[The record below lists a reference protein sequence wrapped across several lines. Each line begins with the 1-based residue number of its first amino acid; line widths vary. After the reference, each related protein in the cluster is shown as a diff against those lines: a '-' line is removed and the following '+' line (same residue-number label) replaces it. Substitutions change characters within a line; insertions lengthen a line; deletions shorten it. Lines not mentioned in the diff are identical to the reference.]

1 MNSEESIP
9 NVESVSPENSSAVT
23 DRLIAAWEIAS
34 VTVSFLIAEWI
45 VRPFGGSSKLIA
57 AVPISMAFV
66 VMFVS
71 HRSHKETSRDIG
83 WRLDNFWAA
92 MRLLIL
98 PVCGAAVLITFIGV
112 YTAGFRS
119 NKWLEWRW
127 VLWLLIWGLIQQYAL
142 QGFINRRFQLIFG
155 RGYKSVLAVAAI
167 FALLHL
173 PNPFLTLVTF
183 VGGIIWATVYQR
195 MPNLLALSISHAIT
209 SLLLVFA
216 LPHSLL
222 RGVRV
227 GFRYFG

>member
-1 MNSEESIP
+1 MHSEESIA
-9 NVESVSPENSSAVT
+9 NAESVGPENSSAVA

-34 VTVSFLIAEWI
+34 VTVSFLIAEWF
-45 VRPFGGSSKLIA
+45 VRPFGGSSKFA

-98 PVCGAAVLITFIGV
+98 PVCGVAVLITFIGV
-112 YTAGFRS
+112 YNAGFRS
-119 NKWLEWRW
+119 NKWVEWRW

-142 QGFINRRFQLIFG
+142 QGFINRRFQLILG

-173 PNPFLTLVTF
+173 PNPFLALVTF
-183 VGGIIWATVYQR
+183 VGGSIWATVYQQR
-195 MPNLLALSISHAIT
+195 PNLLALSISHAFT

-216 LPHSLL
+216 LPPSML